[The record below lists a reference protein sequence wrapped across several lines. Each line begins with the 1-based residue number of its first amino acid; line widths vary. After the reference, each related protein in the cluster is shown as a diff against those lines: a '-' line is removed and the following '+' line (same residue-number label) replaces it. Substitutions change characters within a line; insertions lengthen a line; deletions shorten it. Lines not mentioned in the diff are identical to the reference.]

1 MEFDMQNV
9 FSVLIFFQIVV
20 YGQFSSTVG
29 YYMIGTRLWSFSLIV
44 IQKVLDL

>member
-1 MEFDMQNV
+1 MCFDWPILEFDMQNV

-20 YGQFSSTVG
+20 YGQFSSTV
-29 YYMIGTRLWSFSLIV
+29 